1 MKKPRILIV
10 RFSAIGDCVMSAW
23 AVTSLRQALPGAMI
37 AWAVQERCAPV
48 VDPTRLVD
56 HRLMGDMDA
65 WRKNRKS
72 PATWRA
78 QVKLFLELRKF
89 QFDVGFDLQ
98 GHSKTALC
106 LRFSGAKTRLTNRS
120 TDPLARRMNTL
131 IPPSSENLHEVE
143 RALEL
148 ISHKFPVQAP
158 DLPIMPEVDSQGPRD
173 LITIQTG
180 AGGQGKA
187 YGIEHFRAV
196 AQNLAELGHQVV
208 GVGGPNDPRLNLDG
222 VRDTAG
228 ELSLGE
234 SMGLIKASKLH
245 LASDTGTGH
254 IASAYG
260 IPTVSV
266 FGPMPAQR
274 YRPWGERAVVLDRGT
289 NPNDVPVEDVMA
301 ACMGQLE
308 RSYCAS

>member
-1 MKKPRILIV
+1 MKEPRILIV

-23 AVTSLRQALPGAMI
+23 AVTALRQAMPQAMI

-48 VDPTRLVD
+48 VDQDRLVD
-56 HRLMGDMDA
+56 HLLLGDMDA

-78 QVKLFLELRKF
+78 QIKLFLELRKF

-120 TDPLARRMNTL
+120 TDPLAKRMNTL

-148 ISHKFPVQAP
+148 IGHKFPVQSP
-158 DLPIMPEVDSQGPRD
+158 DLPIMPEVDAQGQGD

-187 YGIEHFRAV
+187 YGIDYFRAV
-196 AQNLAELGHQVV
+196 TKNLVEHGHQVV
-208 GVGGPNDPRLNLDG
+208 GVGGPSDPRLEIEG

-228 ELSLGE
+228 ELSLRE
-234 SMGLIKASKLH
+234 TMGLIKASKLH
-245 LASDTGTGH
+245 VASDTGTGH

-274 YRPWGERAVVLDRGT
+274 YRPWGDRATILDRGT
-289 NPNDVPVEDVMA
+289 NPNNVPVEEVVA
-301 ACMGQLE
+301 ACNTQLE
-308 RSYCAS
+308 RSVCAS